1 MVDVGGGL
9 GYLEGDEVGDG
20 YGRDEEE
27 EEEGLGGAKGHEKL
41 ERHAERYGF
50 DVRVLW
56 HSVRRELELGYLTGR
71 NGDG

>member
-41 ERHAERYGF
+41 ERHAESFVPLSHALLLAPSNSYTLRSEF
-50 DVRVLW
+50 K
-56 HSVRRELELGYLTGR
+56 GR
-71 NGDG
+71 AYV